1 MVISN
6 IKASYAYK
14 TRRNKR
20 RKKFAYTV
28 FVNVIGT
35 SQIPNFM
42 TWKNL
47 GHLASGT
54 EFVGTPGQICK
65 SHKTGTV
72 PGKSGRIESLFDIC
86 ITSSETAIFCISAG
100 GPMAG
105 RYSRR
110 NKEHGGLA
118 VLTGTGISFN
128 MRGVTV
134 QVRSGAGG
142 TTRTPRTKKI

>member
-1 MVISN
+1 
-6 IKASYAYK
+6 
-14 TRRNKR
+14 
-20 RKKFAYTV
+20 
-28 FVNVIGT
+28 
-35 SQIPNFM
+35 M

-54 EFVGTPGQICK
+54 EFVGTPKQICK

-72 PGKSGRIESLFDIC
+72 SAKSGRIESLYRIQFDIC

-118 VLTGTGISFN
+118 VLTGTSISFN